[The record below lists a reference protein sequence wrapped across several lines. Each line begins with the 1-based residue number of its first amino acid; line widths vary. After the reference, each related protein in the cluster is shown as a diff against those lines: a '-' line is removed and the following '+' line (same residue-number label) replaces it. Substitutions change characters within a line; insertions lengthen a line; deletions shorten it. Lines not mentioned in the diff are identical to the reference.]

1 VSRYLEE
8 SKHGGTGEAVIQRS
22 FREVGTGIIMTTIVL
37 VAGFSSVLTSET
49 RDHRVFAELG
59 LVTLISAL
67 LCDMFLLPALLAYFH
82 RPAKAT

>member
-1 VSRYLEE
+1 
-8 SKHGGTGEAVIQRS
+8 
-22 FREVGTGIIMTTIVL
+22 MTTIVL

-67 LCDMFLLPALLAYFH
+67 LCDMFLLPALLGYFDE
-82 RPAKAT
+82 RRALEASIDSADNTTTESNPNEPLATESHV